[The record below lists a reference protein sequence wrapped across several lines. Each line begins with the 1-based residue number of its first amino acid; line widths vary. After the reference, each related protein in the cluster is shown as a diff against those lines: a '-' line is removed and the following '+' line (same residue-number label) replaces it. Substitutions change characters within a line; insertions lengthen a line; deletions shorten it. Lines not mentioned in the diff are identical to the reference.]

1 MAFAIAI
8 DQTTG
13 ELYVAQ
19 YLSLHNPDAT
29 NPNEPVN
36 LANGA
41 VQVQATITD
50 GDGDTAVSNVLNI
63 GAEIGFRDD
72 ASDGADADADAGCVG
87 GA

>member
-29 NPNEPVN
+29 NRTNLVN
-36 LANGA
+36 LADGA

-50 GDGDTAVSNVLNI
+50 GDGDTATSTSSTS
-63 GAEIGFRDD
+63 GPRS
-72 ASDGADADADAGCVG
+72 ASATTLRRRRR
-87 GA
+87 